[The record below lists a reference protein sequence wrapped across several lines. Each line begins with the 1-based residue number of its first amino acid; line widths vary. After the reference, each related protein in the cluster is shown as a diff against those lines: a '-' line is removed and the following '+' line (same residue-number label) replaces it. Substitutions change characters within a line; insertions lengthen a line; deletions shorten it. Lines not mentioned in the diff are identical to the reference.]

1 MLKNDQKVNLI
12 APFNDFH
19 ARFNVIELQS
29 INKAHVKAIWVM
41 KMSPGGKVL
50 ASAGDDKNINIWV
63 LKSVWDNF
71 VEKYYLKVRRKLKIS
86 QPRIRV
92 NLFF

>member
-1 MLKNDQKVNLI
+1 
-12 APFNDFH
+12 
-19 ARFNVIELQS
+19 
-29 INKAHVKAIWVM
+29 M

-71 VEKYYLKVRRKLKIS
+71 VEKYYLKVQNDIY
-86 QPRIRV
+86 PIPNV
-92 NLFF
+92 PNHEAC